1 MQSLRLSVGYV
12 SLKIRYFEHQS
23 RNFPPLNKTTP
34 GIEGYGDM
42 DREEAPEE
50 DSVTAVCPV
59 NPIQEKDTKIAALEK
74 QIADLKVEASDIPA
88 LKEGLTK
95 AVSELKAIK
104 SNSRSS
110 QRRLSFA
117 RNVTEQRM
125 VELITDGS
133 PFKDPHLAS
142 VYSATLNED
151 EFVIDEDTNQVK
163 PISDSFLKKVE
174 ENCDLNDKQQIEKLT
189 NLKNQILEKVKVTKS
204 RRDRSRSVSS
214 NSSGKRGADNS
225 LDRKSPSR
233 IRTTSPS

>member
-1 MQSLRLSVGYV
+1 M
-12 SLKIRYFEHQS
+12 
-23 RNFPPLNKTTP
+23 
-34 GIEGYGDM
+34 EGYDDM
-42 DREEAPEE
+42 DREEVPDE
-50 DSVTAVCPV
+50 DSGTAVFPV
-59 NPIQEKDTKIAALEK
+59 NPIQEKDTKITALEK
-74 QIADLKVEASDIPA
+74 QIAELKAEASEIPA

-95 AVSELKAIK
+95 VTSELKVMK

-125 VELITDGS
+125 VELITDDS

-151 EFVIDEDTNQVK
+151 DFEIDEDTDQVK
-163 PISDSFLKKVE
+163 PMSDNFLKKVE
-174 ENCDLNDKQQIEKLT
+174 ENCDLNDKQQNEKLT
-189 NLKNQILEKVKVTKS
+189 TLKNQILEKVKVTKS

-214 NSSGKRGADNS
+214 NRSTKRGADNS

-233 IRTTSPS
+233 IRVKSPEKT